1 MTQGNQSDSV
11 TFKQESIYFNWYFN
25 SKVYGLK
32 LIPCW
37 PYFHS
42 DFSSK
47 YSPVSSGSS
56 VRSSRGPLKW
66 WIVSCHGYQWF
77 HHHMKGACGE
87 VEAQKLY
94 NKAGLSSEE
103 ERHARYTDVNLKCK
117 NKF

>member
-11 TFKQESIYFNWYFN
+11 TFKQESSYFNWYFN

-47 YSPVSSGSS
+47 YNLVSS
-56 VRSSRGPLKW
+56 L
-66 WIVSCHGYQWF
+66 
-77 HHHMKGACGE
+77 
-87 VEAQKLY
+87 EAL
-94 NKAGLSSEE
+94 
-103 ERHARYTDVNLKCK
+103 
-117 NKF
+117 